1 MIKRL
6 KVLKMKIIKRNG
18 KIENVDFN
26 KIVSRI
32 NSGIQ
37 YLTSKGIAVSGIDE
51 VELAKEAINKLTD
64 YVTATQMDEYIA
76 SMCADRVTYDS
87 GYMYLAGYISHTSLI
102 KNVYTHLGVNSSCE
116 GLYKLCELGVLS
128 SDFKVKLNRLVNND
142 DSTISLLT
150 DLELE
155 VSEPLTYFAV
165 KTFERTYL
173 LKLDHV
179 IVETP
184 SMCRLRT
191 AINLTNTWSGM
202 FEAYAG
208 MLKHKFTPATPI
220 LMNSGK
226 KLQNLAS
233 CYLFNNESDSFEGIQ
248 NTFNEAMSVSRLAG
262 GVGIH
267 LHNIRAKGTEIK
279 SAGEPASGFLPLLRQ
294 YVSGL
299 RTWNQSGKRMGSAA
313 IYLEPWHADIR
324 DFLNAANPHSPIS
337 IRVDELFYAL
347 WVPDLFMQ
355 QVKNDGDWYLFCP
368 TKLERAGFKP
378 LQSLWGFEFED
389 EYYRAVEAKVYNEK
403 VKARDI
409 WNLMIETQLTSGKP
423 YVCFK
428 DNANANNAQSKMGT
442 LQGSNLCVTPDT
454 QILTRNGNRP
464 IGTLV
469 DQLVEVWNGEQW
481 STVQV
486 KKTATNVPIVKVC
499 TESLKELKCTPQHN
513 FYLSDGSLVQASEL
527 NTGDSLLPYTNP
539 DGLTSYEVVSCVQKL
554 TETSDTFCFT
564 EPLKGMGVFNGLL
577 TSQCSEIYEYTS
589 NTHTAVCNLGS
600 ITAHQFLPDD
610 VVNTTC
616 LYDSL
621 YRSAYTLA
629 AMLNKAI
636 DETAY
641 VSDKM
646 SISNLML
653 RPIAIGV
660 QGMAELLV
668 KLGLEYD
675 SPEAMDVQENVIQAI
690 YKGARDQGIQNNC
703 NNTLHVALMPT
714 ASTSQI
720 LNNTESF
727 EPISGIVYKRNTNSG
742 EFTVLQ
748 PMLITTL
755 KNRGLWNK
763 DMRDI
768 LISNPDSIQN
778 VQEIP
783 EDIRKLFKT
792 VWDVPLDKHVEASIR
807 RQKWVDQGQS
817 LNLYMPELDAQA
829 LTKALFQGW
838 KGGLKTGLYYL
849 RSKAAGK
856 KRNIT

>member
-1 MIKRL
+1 
-6 KVLKMKIIKRNG
+6 MKIIKRNG
-18 KIENVDFN
+18 TAENVDFN

-32 NSGIQ
+32 NKGIK
-37 YLTSKGIAVSGIDE
+37 YLTSKGIDVSGIDE
-51 VELAKEAINKLTD
+51 IELAKEAINKLTD
-64 YVTATQMDEYIA
+64 FVTATQMDEYIA

-87 GYMYLAGYISHTSLI
+87 GYMYLAGYIAHTSLI
-102 KNVYTHLGVNSSCE
+102 KNVYTHLGVNSACE

-128 SDFKVKLNRLVNND
+128 YEFKVKLNRLVNND
-142 DSTISLLT
+142 DLTISLLT
-150 DLELE
+150 ELELE

-173 LKLDHV
+173 LKLDHI

-184 SMCRLRT
+184 SMCRLRA
-191 AINLTNTWSGM
+191 AINLSSTWSGM
-202 FEAYAG
+202 LDAYAG

-233 CYLFNNESDSFEGIQ
+233 CYLFNNESDSFQGIQ

-279 SAGEPASGFLPLLRQ
+279 SAGEPAAGFLPLLRQ
-294 YVSGL
+294 YVAGL

-347 WVPDLFMQ
+347 WVPDLFMK
-355 QVKNDGDWYLFCP
+355 QVKDDGDWYLFCP
-368 TKLERAGFKP
+368 TKLERAGFEP
-378 LQSLWGFEFED
+378 LQTLWGSKFED
-389 EYYRAVEAKVYNEK
+389 VYYSAIEAKVYNEK

-428 DNANANNAQSKMGT
+428 DNANANNAQFKMGT
-442 LQGSNLCVTPDT
+442 LQGSNLC
-454 QILTRNGNRP
+454 
-464 IGTLV
+464 
-469 DQLVEVWNGEQW
+469 
-481 STVQV
+481 
-486 KKTATNVPIVKVC
+486 A
-499 TESLKELKCTPQHN
+499 
-513 FYLSDGSLVQASEL
+513 
-527 NTGDSLLPYTNP
+527 
-539 DGLTSYEVVSCVQKL
+539 
-554 TETSDTFCFT
+554 
-564 EPLKGMGVFNGLL
+564 
-577 TSQCSEIYEYTS
+577 EIYEYTS
-589 NTHTAVCNLGS
+589 STHTAVCNLGS

-621 YRSAYTLA
+621 YSSAYTLA

-641 VSDKM
+641 VSGKM

-668 KLGLEYD
+668 KLGLGYD
-675 SPEAMDVQENVIQAI
+675 SPEAMDVQENVIKAI
-690 YKGARDQGIQNNC
+690 YKGATDQGLHNKC

-727 EPISGIVYKRNTNSG
+727 EPMSGIVYKRNTNSG

-748 PMLITTL
+748 PMLITAL

-763 DMRDI
+763 EMRDI
-768 LISNPDSIQN
+768 LISNPDSIQD

-792 VWDVPLDKHVEASIR
+792 VWDVPLTKHVEASIR
-807 RQKWVDQGQS
+807 RQRWVDQGQS

-829 LTKALFQGW
+829 LAKALFQGW